1 MQKQAEKEQE
11 AESRTPEGGCVVKE
25 EYKKMLRNWRRDL
38 HRYPETGWT
47 TYRTSILIAQALQE
61 AGYEVWIGEEI
72 IPWEAAVDAPSQ
84 EEIETCRRR
93 CREELPWEL
102 WERWQKRMGRL
113 GGVVARFDSHRPGLR
128 VACRWD
134 MDALQIPESR
144 DGEHVPEKEGFV
156 SVHPGCFH
164 GCGHDGHAAVGVVTA
179 LRLLEHAE
187 WMQGQL
193 LVIFQPAEEG
203 VRGAESYCQNWKFG
217 TIDRLICGHIGFTD
231 ADCLVAGAG
240 GFLATSKLDAEFFG
254 VSAHA
259 GLCPERG
266 RNALLAAAASVVS
279 MEQMKMKTE
288 KQVRLNVGVLQGG
301 ETRNTIPAY
310 CRMQLETRGKNREQN
325 DEIRKAAEDI
335 LKNCAASYGVRV
347 QITKKGASTDAVSS
361 DGFSI
366 QIRDL
371 VRFMRIY
378 ETCLLHQKF
387 GASDDGAV
395 FMNMVQKSGGEAAY
409 LLFGSPLAGRHH
421 ENNFDFDESVL
432 DKSCEIYVQICRM
445 LLDQNGI

>member
-1 MQKQAEKEQE
+1 MDRRGDYSLGSGSGCAVPIRR
-11 AESRTPEGGCVVKE
+11 SRHAADAAQ
-25 EYKKMLRNWRRDL
+25 RN
-38 HRYPETGWT
+38 
-47 TYRTSILIAQALQE
+47 
-61 AGYEVWIGEEI
+61 
-72 IPWEAAVDAPSQ
+72 
-84 EEIETCRRR
+84 
-93 CREELPWEL
+93 PWEL

-217 TIDRLICGHIGFTD
+217 TIDRLICEISHLQMQTAWWQALEDFS
-231 ADCLVAGAG
+231 
-240 GFLATSKLDAEFFG
+240 ATSKLDAEFFG

-266 RNALLAAAASVVS
+266 RNALLAAAAEPVGS

-335 LKNCAASYGVRV
+335 LKTTVPHPWVRV

-387 GASDDGAV
+387 GASDDGAC
-395 FMNMVQKSGGEAAY
+395 FYEHGTKKRRGGC
-409 LLFGSPLAGRHH
+409 L
-421 ENNFDFDESVL
+421 SVVWQPSRRQASR
-432 DKSCEIYVQICRM
+432 KQF
-445 LLDQNGI
+445 